1 MTTTADRRIRGSAVP
16 VLPPRPRRLFRR
28 LIGQRAQERVFRV
41 LCFAFLPGSVVFGAL
56 GALNAVDQADA
67 WPAWW
72 TMAAFAA
79 GVLPSVVL
87 GVTAFVLPIHA
98 LRLIA
103 RVSVGC
109 TLLGLASIPF
119 VAIPGASL
127 RGPIWFANV
136 CGLGIIAA
144 AVAARPAG
152 AIWLAV
158 AGGALNVIARTSV
171 GGPLAFVTAAQ
182 TGLYVLLFT
191 ITFIALGVS
200 SLAAAAAA
208 DEAEA
213 AAEEATADAAA
224 DAARERE
231 RARINALVHDR
242 VLATLLMAARQIPE
256 SEALERRDA
265 ARALEGLH
273 ALLRDEPVSA
283 LTGERFAWQVQA
295 ITTELLPEALFNYEV
310 DGDADVPGDAVDALL
325 EAVEEAMRNSVR
337 HAGQANHTVH
347 VRVDDHGAEIDVLDD
362 GVGFEREAVPPGRLG
377 ISESIEGRMRA
388 LTGGSALVISQP
400 GVGTRVTLRWRAR

>member
-1 MTTTADRRIRGSAVP
+1 M
-16 VLPPRPRRLFRR
+16 
-28 LIGQRAQERVFRV
+28 FRV

-56 GALNAVDQADA
+56 GAVNALEQAAA

-72 TMAAFAA
+72 TIAAFGA
-79 GVLPSVVL
+79 GVLPSVAL
-87 GVTAFVLPIHA
+87 GATAFVLPIPA

-103 RVSVGC
+103 SINVGL

-119 VAIPGASL
+119 VATPGTAL
-127 RGPIWFANV
+127 PGPIWFANV

-144 AVAARPAG
+144 AVAAPPAG
-152 AIWLAV
+152 AVWLAV
-158 AGGALNVIARTSV
+158 AGGALNVIARASV
-171 GGPLAFVTAAQ
+171 GGALALVTAAQ

-213 AAEEATADAAA
+213 AAAAATANAAA
-224 DAARERE
+224 DAARQRE

-242 VLATLLMAARQIPE
+242 VLATLLMASRQIPE

-273 ALLRDEPVSA
+273 ALLRDEPVSD

-295 ITTELLPEALFNYEV
+295 ITTELLPEAVFNYEL
-310 DGDADVPGDAVDALL
+310 DGAADVPGMAVDALL
-325 EAVEEAMRNSVR
+325 EAAEEAMRNSVR
-337 HAGQANHTVH
+337 HAGRANHTVH
-347 VRVDDHGAEIDVLDD
+347 VRVADDGAGIEVLDD

-388 LTGGSALVISQP
+388 LPGGSAQVISQP
-400 GVGTRVTLRWRAR
+400 GVGTRVTMRWRAQ

>member
-1 MTTTADRRIRGSAVP
+1 M
-16 VLPPRPRRLFRR
+16 
-28 LIGQRAQERVFRV
+28 FRV

-56 GALNAVDQADA
+56 GAVNALDQAAA

-72 TMAAFAA
+72 TVAAFVV

-87 GVTAFVLPIHA
+87 GAAAFVLRIPA
-98 LRLIA
+98 LCLIA
-103 RVSVGC
+103 RINVGC
-109 TLLGLASIPF
+109 TLLALASIPF

-127 RGPIWFANV
+127 QGPIWFANI

-144 AVAARPAG
+144 GLAARPAG
-152 AIWLAV
+152 AVWLAV

-171 GGPLAFVTAAQ
+171 GGPLALVTAAQ

-213 AAEEATADAAA
+213 AAAEATANAAA

-242 VLATLLMAARQIPE
+242 VLATLLTAARQIPG

-265 ARALEGLH
+265 TRALEGLH
-273 ALLRDEPVSA
+273 ALLRDEPVSDLA
-283 LTGERFAWQVQA
+283 GERFVWEVQA
-295 ITTELLPEALFNYEV
+295 ITTELLPEAVFNYEL
-310 DGDADVPGDAVDALL
+310 DGDADVPGMAVDALL
-325 EAVEEAMRNSVR
+325 EAAGEAMRNSLR
-337 HAGQANHTVH
+337 HAGRANHTVH
-347 VRVDDHGAEIDVLDD
+347 VRVADDGAGIDVLDD

-377 ISESIEGRMRA
+377 IAESIEGRMWK
-388 LTGGSALVISQP
+388 LPGGCAQVISQP
-400 GVGTRVTLRWRAR
+400 GVGTRVTMRWRR